1 MKAVKEN
8 IEKILSKL
16 QEGYSVDLIDANE
29 TGKYRSIFI
38 SPYEKEE
45 HEDEVDKELEGTFYW
60 GQGAYGGWEDL
71 EGTRE
76 HLETMPDNCWI
87 K

>member
-45 HEDEVDKELEGTFYW
+45 HEDHFGNKAGPVDTEAFTRPFDRKLGW
-60 GQGAYGGWEDL
+60 WQG
-71 EGTRE
+71 RR
-76 HLETMPDNCWI
+76 
-87 K
+87 